1 MPDIDVTDTRA
12 VVKQALVEV
21 LEKDLPELT
30 DETRLFGD
38 LGLDSTSVIDLL
50 MSLEDSLGLQ
60 IDPDELTAEAFDT
73 FASLTGYVANC
84 LAATQEPVG

>member
-1 MPDIDVTDTRA
+1 MPDIDDTRA
-12 VVKQALVEV
+12 VVKQALVDV

-30 DETRLFGD
+30 DDTRLFGD

-50 MSLEDSLGLQ
+50 MSLEDSVGLL

-73 FASLTGYVANC
+73 FGTLTGYVASC
-84 LAATQEPVG
+84 LAAAQEPVG

>member
-30 DETRLFGD
+30 DDTRLFGD

-50 MSLEDSLGLQ
+50 MSLEDSLGLR
-60 IDPDELTAEAFDT
+60 IDPDELTAEAFET
-73 FASLTGYVANC
+73 FATLTGYVANC

>member
-50 MSLEDSLGLQ
+50 MSLEDSLGLL